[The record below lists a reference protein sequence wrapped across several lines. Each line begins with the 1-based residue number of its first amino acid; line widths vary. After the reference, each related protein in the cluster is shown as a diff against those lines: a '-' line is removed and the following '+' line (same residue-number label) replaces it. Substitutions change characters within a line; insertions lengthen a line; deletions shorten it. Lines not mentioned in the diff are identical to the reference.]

1 METLAPT
8 VVYGDAAAETPPN
21 GRINL
26 DARDGTGSRL
36 GLTLRETPASV
47 TVISREQIEA
57 RGAANTQDIA
67 RGIPGVDNASP
78 PGMAGAVSY
87 RGFSGSQI
95 SQLFNGISVQYDA
108 IAARPIDS
116 WIYDRVEA
124 IGGPST
130 FLFGAGAVGGA
141 INYVTKLPE
150 RDTFYEGRFRLGSFN
165 SRQYS
170 VGLNQQ
176 LAGEPG
182 AAATTCGW
190 TRTPAPARA
199 GSTATTPAPASSRSL
214 LSDLAAT

>member
-1 METLAPT
+1 MKHTTLYTLLLGAIAGSPALAAEPAVKTLAPT
-8 VVYGDAAAETPPN
+8 TVYGAGYAAPAPN
-21 GRINL
+21 GVIDL
-26 DARDGTGSRL
+26 DAHDSTGSRL

-57 RGAANTQDIA
+57 RGSLNTQEIA

-78 PGMAGAVSY
+78 PGNAGAVSY
-87 RGFSGSQI
+87 RGFSGGQV

-108 IAARPIDS
+108 IAGRPIDS

-124 IGGPST
+124 IGGPAT

-150 RDTFYEGRFRLGSFN
+150 RDTFYDAQFRLGSFD

-170 VGLNQQ
+170 IGLNQQ
-176 LAGEPG
+176 LAGD
-182 AAATTCGW
+182 
-190 TRTPAPARA
+190 A
-199 GSTATTPAPASSRSL
+199 GGQGHYLRI
-214 LSDLAAT
+214 D

>member
-1 METLAPT
+1 M
-8 VVYGDAAAETPPN
+8 
-21 GRINL
+21 
-26 DARDGTGSRL
+26 
-36 GLTLRETPASV
+36 
-47 TVISREQIEA
+47 ISREQIEA

-130 FLFGAGAVGGA
+130 FLFGA
-141 INYVTKLPE
+141 
-150 RDTFYEGRFRLGSFN
+150 
-165 SRQYS
+165 
-170 VGLNQQ
+170 
-176 LAGEPG
+176 
-182 AAATTCGW
+182 
-190 TRTPAPARA
+190 PAPWAA
-199 GSTATTPAPASSRSL
+199 PSTT
-214 LSDLAAT
+214 

>member
-1 METLAPT
+1 M
-8 VVYGDAAAETPPN
+8 PPN

-108 IAARPIDS
+108 IAARP
-116 WIYDRVEA
+116 
-124 IGGPST
+124 ST
-130 FLFGAGAVGGA
+130 
-141 INYVTKLPE
+141 
-150 RDTFYEGRFRLGSFN
+150 
-165 SRQYS
+165 
-170 VGLNQQ
+170 
-176 LAGEPG
+176 
-182 AAATTCGW
+182 
-190 TRTPAPARA
+190 A
-199 GSTATTPAPASSRSL
+199 GSTTVSRPSAVHPPSCSAPAPW
-214 LSDLAAT
+214 AAPSTT